1 MFSEGRL
8 RLCWAVL
15 HGGVQSSDLRG
26 DILVCDNSG
35 QDHFRV
41 GFLAFAVPPFTTDL
55 QSLMQI
61 ICNEKFDGHSRKA
74 PIRIISNIFSQ
85 LNYGA

>member
-1 MFSEGRL
+1 M
-8 RLCWAVL
+8 
-15 HGGVQSSDLRG
+15 
-26 DILVCDNSG
+26 CDNSG

-74 PIRIISNIFSQ
+74 LIRIISNIFSQ
-85 LNYGA
+85 LNYGACSVSSVDVSEVMWADFIIIMLW